1 MCSELRYPFPGCV
14 LSFSKL
20 AIFFAYQFKV
30 NVESQRNCSG
40 IWASSAFRL
49 APYKPRLHDA
59 ILSATRHKI
68 SQDNGEMLQPGTIST
83 CFHDSSR
90 DLKKR

>member
-1 MCSELRYPFPGCV
+1 MCSELRYPFPGGV

-20 AIFFAYQFKV
+20 TIEKFLRIKML
-30 NVESQRNCSG
+30 NSHRNCSG

-68 SQDNGEMLQPGTIST
+68 SQDNEEMLQPGTIST